1 MEGISPFQSGR
12 PLLSEL
18 NADKLNKI
26 LAEIKRNRPVVAAPL
41 SARVTGDGTHISIK
55 VPPGAGTPTNPQPWD
70 LIAQVDPDADPED
83 ENPPYIIRVRPGTLN
98 GILPTNWD
106 DEFEVSGTGLHYA
119 KAVITTDEQSITEVS
134 IAIDT
139 QEPEVVEPVKF
150 ALPETVEYT
159 FGLFAEGAVY
169 RTIGPGSITLTPD
182 QWLVAAADPTA
193 EPGEPTYDIYYK
205 LD

>member
-1 MEGISPFQSGR
+1 MVVVQNLGHPSAMEGVKLAVVLHRNILNIEGR
-12 PLLSEL
+12 
-18 NADKLNKI
+18 
-26 LAEIKRNRPVVAAPL
+26 
-41 SARVTGDGTHISIK
+41 T
-55 VPPGAGTPTNPQPWD
+55 Q
-70 LIAQVDPDADPED
+70 
-83 ENPPYIIRVRPGTLN
+83 
-98 GILPTNWD
+98 
-106 DEFEVSGTGLHYA
+106 
-119 KAVITTDEQSITEVS
+119 